1 MTEIAREAG
10 VADGTVYEYFE
21 NKELLL
27 FSIPKRRFEQY
38 YNDLSGVFHPES
50 VVSKL
55 KKLIKYYF
63 STFLADP
70 DFLRIFV
77 LNLFLNKGFYHS
89 EAFEALRIYYRLLE
103 EVLEEGKTKGV
114 FRSEVNPRVFRNM
127 LLGTFC
133 HMVTRWL
140 ADRKMSE
147 VGMMKE
153 VNQLTDLSS
162 RSRFNEFK
170 RIEPDCFIQA

>member
-1 MTEIAREAG
+1 M
-10 VADGTVYEYFE
+10 Y
-21 NKELLL
+21 
-27 FSIPKRRFEQY
+27 
-38 YNDLSGVFHPES
+38 H
-50 VVSKL
+50 
-55 KKLIKYYF
+55 F

-77 LNLFLNKGFYHS
+77 LDLFLNKGFYHS
-89 EAFEALRIYYRLLE
+89 EAFEAFRIYYRLLE

-127 LLGTFC
+127 ILGTFC
-133 HMVTRWL
+133 HMATRWL

-153 VNQLTDLSS
+153 VNQMADLMVNAVLVAKFQDGSGA
-162 RSRFNEFK
+162 K
-170 RIEPDCFIQA
+170 D

>member
-1 MTEIAREAG
+1 MTEIARQAG

-38 YNDLSGVFHPES
+38 YKELSGVFHPEF

-55 KKLIKYYF
+55 KKLIRFHF

-77 LNLFLNKGFYHS
+77 LNLYLNKGFYHS
-89 EAFEALRIYYRLLE
+89 EAFEAFRNYYRLLE

-114 FRSEVNPRVFRNM
+114 FRPEVNPRVFRNM

-133 HMVTRWL
+133 HMATRWI
-140 ADRKMSE
+140 ADRKISE

-153 VNQLTDLSS
+153 VNQVTDLMVDAVLVGKFQDGSGG
-162 RSRFNEFK
+162 K
-170 RIEPDCFIQA
+170 D